1 MSLPTKWNEFTR
13 KNPFFHPE
21 QGLDSTLQTS
31 KAHLPTGHTPLLF
44 SENTAFLHQIQAVQR
59 SSASVVWD
67 WWPQTHKAR

>member
-44 SENTAFLHQIQAVQR
+44 SENTAFLHQIQAVQ
-59 SSASVVWD
+59 
-67 WWPQTHKAR
+67 